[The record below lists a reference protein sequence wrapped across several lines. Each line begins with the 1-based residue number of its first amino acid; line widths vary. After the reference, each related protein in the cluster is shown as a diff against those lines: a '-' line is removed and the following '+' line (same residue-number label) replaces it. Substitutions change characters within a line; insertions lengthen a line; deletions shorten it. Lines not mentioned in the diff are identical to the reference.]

1 MPRLRTIQT
10 NFSSGEL
17 DPKMRFRV
25 DTGAYINGAERIR
38 NGLLYATGG
47 VSRRPGTEHKQILQ
61 GKTQLIPFDFADDER
76 NLFAFSDGRL
86 DVYDT
91 DGALV
96 TSVTSGI
103 NWTEDDL
110 FELTYSQIADTM
122 IVCHRDWPTQVITR
136 TSLTTFTVADFEF
149 RESANGEKVFQPYF
163 KFADDSVTISCSA
176 TSGSGVNITANSAI
190 FTSDWVGTRIRWAQ
204 VEILITGF
212 TSTTVLVGTIQ
223 GTLLGEL
230 DENPFAVTQGS
241 GTVEVTHVA
250 HGFATGDS
258 VTLSGAADTGGVTA
272 AQLNGAKTITVIDDN
287 RYSFASGGTAT
298 DSLDG
303 GGPNVKFTGANLPT
317 RNWDEQVFS
326 SVNGYPGAVTFHEG
340 RLWFAGSGG
349 VPDGLWASQIFDYF
363 NFAIEEGLANDSIQ
377 ITLGSDDISNIRH
390 LVSNGDLQIFSATAD
405 FYAFAPQNQA
415 LTPTNITIRRQTPFG
430 SSIVRPKVFDGA
442 TIYMQASNT
451 GLREFLYSE
460 ATQRYASTD
469 LNVLSSHLI
478 ELPTNM
484 AILRGTTTRSE
495 QYAFIINDD
504 GTMAVFHSSR
514 SEQLAGWT
522 LWEMAGDGEPKF
534 SSIAVLGGVVWLSV
548 LRDGSYRLEELYEE
562 ITNPIDGVT
571 HYTQATAT
579 DTWVV
584 DSIYWGKTVAIRS
597 GYYYL
602 GEYEVDASGNV
613 TLDNEVETISVGYRY
628 EFEVKTLPVNLE
640 LSTGNMLGLPK
651 KINRVFL
658 GLEDTYAA
666 TIQGNRLVI
675 RNTIDDVE
683 EVPTPA
689 TGTREF
695 YLLGYSR
702 DAQITISQLEYQP
715 CTVLGLGMEVS
726 F

>member
-1 MPRLRTIQT
+1 MARLRTVQT

-25 DTGAYINGAERIR
+25 DTGAYLNGAERMR
-38 NGLLYATGG
+38 NCILYSTGG
-47 VSRRPGTEHKQILQ
+47 ASRRPGTEHKQVLQ
-61 GKTQLIPFDFADDER
+61 GKTQLVPFDFADDER
-76 NLFAFSDGRL
+76 NIFAFSDGRL

-91 DGALV
+91 DGAYV
-96 TSVTSGI
+96 TSVTSGC
-103 NWTEDDL
+103 NWTDAEL
-110 FELTYSQIADTM
+110 FEFTFSQIADTM
-122 IVCHRDWPTQVITR
+122 IIAHRNWATQVITR
-136 TSLTTFTVADFEF
+136 TSLTTFTVTDFAF
-149 RESANGEKVFQPYF
+149 RESANGDNVYQPYF
-163 KFADDSVTISCSA
+163 KFADDNVTISCSG
-176 TSGSGVNITANSAI
+176 TTGSVNITANSAI
-190 FTSDWVGTRIRWAQ
+190 FTADWVGTRIRWAQ
-204 VEILITGF
+204 VEIEITAF

-223 GTLLGEL
+223 GTLEGEL
-230 DENPFAVTQGS
+230 LENPFAVTNGS
-241 GTVEVTHVA
+241 AVVTVTHVA
-250 HGFATGDS
+250 HGFATSDT
-258 VTLSGAADTGGVTA
+258 VVISGAADTAGITA
-272 AQLNGAKTITVIDDN
+272 AQLNGSKTITVLNDN
-287 RYSFASGGTAT
+287 EYTFTAAASAT

-303 GGPNVKFTGANLPT
+303 GGPNVKFSGANLPT

-326 SVNGYPGAVTFHEG
+326 VVNGYPGAVTFHEG

-349 VPDGLWASQIFDYF
+349 VPDGLWASRIFDYF
-363 NFAIEEGLANDSIQ
+363 NFSINDALANDSIQ

-405 FYAFAPQNQA
+405 FYAFATQNQA

-430 SSIVRPKVFDGA
+430 ASTVHPKVFDGA

-478 ELPTNM
+478 DTPKAM

-522 LWEMAGDGEPKF
+522 LWEMAGDGTPQF
-534 SSIAVLGGVVWLSV
+534 SSVAVLGGVVWFSV
-548 LRDGSYRLEELYEE
+548 LRDGTYRLEQLYEE

-571 HYTQATAT
+571 HYSQATAT

-597 GYYYL
+597 GFYYL
-602 GEYEVDASGNV
+602 GEYAVDSAGNV
-613 TLDNEVETISVGYRY
+613 TLDNEVNTISVGFRY
-628 EFEVKTLPVNLE
+628 EFEIKTLPVNLE
-640 LSTGNMLGLPK
+640 LATGNMLGLPK

-658 GLEDTYAA
+658 GLEDTYAC
-666 TIQGNRLVI
+666 TVQGNRLVI
-675 RNTIDDVE
+675 RNTIDDLE
-683 EVPTPA
+683 EVPTPK
-689 TGTREF
+689 TGTQEF

-715 CTVLGLGMEVS
+715 CTILGLGMEIS